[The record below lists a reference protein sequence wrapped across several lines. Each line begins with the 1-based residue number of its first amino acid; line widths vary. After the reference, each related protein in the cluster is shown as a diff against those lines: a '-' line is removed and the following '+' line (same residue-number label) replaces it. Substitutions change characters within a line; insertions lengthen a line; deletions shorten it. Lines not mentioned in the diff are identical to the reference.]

1 MKKQRKKYPLSAHLI
16 AIALGAVI
24 GVAIG
29 FALGP
34 VLDALGAGESAGGT
48 LIGLGAALIALAALY
63 FVTVVVHEAGHLA
76 FGLATGWRFV
86 SFRVGSFILVRQSGR
101 FALRRY
107 TVAGTGGQCLLE
119 PPSDDPPMLLY
130 NLGGPLVNLA
140 QGLLLLVPASGVP
153 RVLCVTAGA
162 LGLLTGAFNL
172 LPFRRLPTDGGNL
185 LRLKKDARTRRSF
198 VRMTRVNALLTRGE
212 PLRDAPADWFPEGLP
227 ADDEEAFILTDYIAA
242 ADRVFSR
249 GEYEAA
255 LDRYAYMLERCKNL
269 YPMHQSELRCYVLM
283 LEYALRGDTDR
294 AKMLDT
300 KELRRYEAATAVY
313 PARAALAAVRAR
325 AKGEDDAKALA
336 AFEKTAARSPHPG
349 DAADLRRFL
358 EDTAKEPAL

>member
-1 MKKQRKKYPLSAHLI
+1 MKQQRKKYPLSAHLI
-16 AIALGAVI
+16 AIALGLAAGAV
-24 GVAIG
+24 IG

-34 VLDALGAGESAGGT
+34 VLDALGAGGSFGGT
-48 LIGLGAALIALAALY
+48 LIGLGAALVALVALY
-63 FVTVVVHEAGHLA
+63 FVTIVVHEAGHLV

-86 SFRVGSFILVRQSGR
+86 SFRVGSRILVRQSGR

-119 PPSDDPPMLLY
+119 PPSDDPPLFLY
-130 NLGGPLVNLA
+130 NLGGPLVNLL
-140 QGLLLLVPASGVP
+140 QGLLLLVPCGGIP
-153 RVLCVTAGA
+153 RFVCVTAGA

-198 VRMTRVNALLTRGE
+198 VRMTRVNAYLTRGGA
-212 PLRDAPADWFPEGLP
+212 LRDAPADWFPEGLP
-227 ADDEEAFILTDYIAA
+227 ADDEDAFVLTDFIAA
-242 ADRVFSR
+242 ADRLFSR

-255 LDRYAYMLERCKNL
+255 LGRYAHILERCKNL
-269 YPMHQSELRCYVLM
+269 YPMHQNELRCYVLM
-283 LEYALRGDTDR
+283 LEYALHGDTER
-294 AKMLDT
+294 AKALDT
-300 KELRRYEAATAVY
+300 KELGRYEAATAVY
-313 PARAALAAVRAR
+313 PARAALATVRAR

-336 AFEKTAARSPHPG
+336 AFDKTAARSPHPG

-358 EDTAKEPAL
+358 ADTAKGTAL